1 MSNTNPYW
9 RFAPTNGGAEQSNN
23 PGQVTFADAPVSKA
37 VRELLQNSLDHPNT
51 GLDGVAVNFKLLD
64 LPSEYCNASQLT
76 RHIWQAA
83 QLLENEND
91 PQNAERYR
99 RAAAALSQPTI
110 KTLAVTD
117 SGTTGLVDPNWHNLI
132 YREGRPTSDRN
143 SAHGGSY
150 GFGKNAPFN
159 LSLANAILYTTRY
172 VSKPARGRETK
183 MAGRAQLISHPDPAT
198 GEQLQAI
205 GFFGHHQ
212 GGECNRPVTGSN
224 IPTPLLL
231 PETGAGVFILAF
243 NPDYDDWVD
252 LVAQTVAT
260 DFFAAVHDRKLEVY
274 IRGALDAEP
283 RVVNRDTLD
292 LELDRLDSRHPS
304 RFYCQ
309 AYRESAPVLTKP
321 SGKLGGMGQLQLRIL
336 TDPKAPRKLA
346 HINIHGMLITDSG
359 VTTENP
365 FYPTGGRQ
373 WSPWCAVT
381 MAADTA
387 TDKYIRNTEP
397 PAHNA
402 VQYCIL
408 AKPDAVKAAQQEY
421 KTQREQISQLIR
433 DHIEKALDN
442 EEHNIRELAKLFPD
456 LPDADSGA
464 TRVKSR
470 QMHRNDPE
478 AIPGVTA
485 IKGEGT
491 DIPPERERRHRPGSN
506 TNTNPNP
513 NPNPNPDPNHKPSPS
528 DLSGNATARPDL
540 PTIPYARAMQTA
552 PDTITV
558 RIQLPE
564 TITEKGVA
572 FTVRQA
578 GEELQKY
585 ETELSIKHAA
595 AYGTVAAQAHAKDNA
610 IHVTGEPGAEVSV
623 KLTLHNP
630 ADAKA
635 GFRTAQVPTT

>member
-37 VRELLQNSLDHPNT
+37 VRELLQNSLDHPDT
-51 GLDGVAVNFKLLD
+51 GLDGVTVNFTLLD

-76 RHIWQAA
+76 RHIRQAT
-83 QLLENEND
+83 QLLESEND

-132 YREGRPTSDRN
+132 YREGRPASDRN
-143 SAHGGSY
+143 AAHGGSY

-159 LSLANAILYTTRY
+159 LSLANAVLYTTRY
-172 VSKPARGRETK
+172 VSKPARGRVIK
-183 MAGRAQLISHPDPAT
+183 MAGRSQLISHPDPAT

-212 GGECNRPVTGSN
+212 DGAYNRPVTGSD
-224 IPTPLLL
+224 IPDPPLLL

-260 DFFAAVHDRKLEVY
+260 DFFAAVHDHKLEVG
-274 IRGALDAEP
+274 IRKAPDAEP
-283 RVVNRDTLD
+283 RIVNRDTLD
-292 LELDRLDSRHPS
+292 LELDRLDDRHPS
-304 RFYCQ
+304 RFYCR
-309 AYRESAPVLTKP
+309 AYRESAPILTKP

-346 HINIHGMLITDSG
+346 HINIHGMLVTDSG

-381 MAADTA
+381 MAADA
-387 TDKYIRNTEP
+387 AADKYIRRTEP

-402 VQYCIL
+402 VQYRIL

-421 KTQREQISQLIR
+421 KIHREQISQLIR

-456 LPDADSGA
+456 QPDADSGA

-470 QMHRNDPE
+470 QMRRNVPG
-478 AIPGVTA
+478 AIPGVAAT
-485 IKGEGT
+485 KGEGT
-491 DIPPERERRHRPGSN
+491 DIPPERERRRHPGSN
-506 TNTNPNP
+506 T
-513 NPNPNPDPNHKPSPS
+513 NPNPNPDPNHKPPPS
-528 DLSGNATARPDL
+528 DPSSNATAQPDL
-540 PTIPYARAMQTA
+540 PAIPYARAMQTA
-552 PDTITV
+552 PDIITV

-578 GEELQKY
+578 GEERQKY
-585 ETELSIKHAA
+585 ETELSVKHAA
-595 AYGTVAAQAHAKDNA
+595 AYGTLAAQAHAKGNA
-610 IHVTGEPGAEVSV
+610 IQVTGEPGAEVSV
-623 KLTLHNP
+623 KLTLRNP
-630 ADAKA
+630 SDAKA
-635 GFRTAQVPTT
+635 GFRTTQVPTA